1 MYDSPDCCSHL
12 SSFPG
17 PEHLYFRDL
26 QMHSSCF
33 VNRHVL
39 RTKYIVACTES
50 KGDAVEALAQ
60 KTVMCIVSSLI
71 SEDFHLCFLKLEV
84 MVMGWIWQ
92 NQTDK
97 HLSTNV
103 RRMMGDG
110 GRYGDISIGTGKAKA
125 KGGYNDQ

>member
-1 MYDSPDCCSHL
+1 
-12 SSFPG
+12 
-17 PEHLYFRDL
+17 
-26 QMHSSCF
+26 MHSSCF

-84 MVMGWIWQ
+84 MVW
-92 NQTDK
+92 
-97 HLSTNV
+97 
-103 RRMMGDG
+103 G
-110 GRYGDISIGTGKAKA
+110 GS
-125 KGGYNDQ
+125 DQIKLINILAQRKEDVG